1 MKKIFLITGI
11 IFFTLSLTFAQDK
24 KAEKEAAAK
33 AQFDKAFAAID
44 AKDCVIIVDTYEAKD
59 GTIETNT
66 DVANFLSYEGESIF
80 LQGAIVAGN
89 NATNKLSISDFSK
102 TADKKGNVKV
112 EMQCKG
118 SLITAKIEISI
129 KKSGNYADVIITPTK
144 GDAKRFS
151 GEVIPRPESKY
162 FKRPGVI

>member
-1 MKKIFLITGI
+1 MKHLFLIAGI
-11 IFFTLSLTFAQDK
+11 ILLSFSGSLAQDK
-24 KAEKEAAAK
+24 KAEKEAASK
-33 AQFDKAFAAID
+33 AQFDKAIAAID

-144 GDAKRFS
+144 GDVKRFS
-151 GEVIPRPESKY
+151 GEVISRPESKY

>member
-1 MKKIFLITGI
+1 MKSLFLIVI
-11 IFFTLSLTFAQDK
+11 VACFTLSTSFAQDK

-33 AQFDKAFAAID
+33 AQFDKAIAAID

-66 DVANFLSYEGESIF
+66 DVANFLSYEAESIF

>member
-1 MKKIFLITGI
+1 MKKLFLIIGI
-11 IFFTLSLTFAQDK
+11 ACLTLTASFAQDK

-33 AQFDKAFAAID
+33 AQFDKAIASIE

-66 DVANFLSYEGESIF
+66 DAANFLSYEGESIF

-89 NATNKLSISDFSK
+89 NSTNKLSISEFNK
-102 TADKKGNVKV
+102 TADKKGNVRI

-118 SLITAKIEISI
+118 SLVTAKIEISI
-129 KKSGNYADVIITPTK
+129 KKGGNYADVIITPTK

>member
-1 MKKIFLITGI
+1 MKHLFLIAGI
-11 IFFTLSLTFAQDK
+11 ILLSFSGSLAQDK

-33 AQFDKAFAAID
+33 AQFDKAIAAID

-151 GEVIPRPESKY
+151 GEVISRPESKY

>member
-1 MKKIFLITGI
+1 MKHLFLIAGI
-11 IFFTLSLTFAQDK
+11 ILLSITGSLAQDK

-33 AQFDKAFAAID
+33 AQFDKAIAAID

-151 GEVIPRPESKY
+151 GEVISRPESKY